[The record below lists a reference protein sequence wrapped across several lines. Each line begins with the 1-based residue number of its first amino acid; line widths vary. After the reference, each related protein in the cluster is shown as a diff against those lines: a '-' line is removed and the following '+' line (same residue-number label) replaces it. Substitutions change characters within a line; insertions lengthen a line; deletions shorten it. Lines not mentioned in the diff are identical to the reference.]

1 MANISAQVLRRVG
14 VQKTASLLY
23 CTDKKDKSISPY
35 LKVLMILLD
44 TLEVGFLNKLYTIYY
59 DLAILEVNTSGFAGC
74 TVLWYALT

>member
-1 MANISAQVLRRVG
+1 MQYSMGNISAQVLRRVG

-44 TLEVGFLNKLYTIYY
+44 TLEVGFLYKLYTIYY
-59 DLAILEVNTSGFAGC
+59 DLAILEVNTSGFTGC
-74 TVLWYALT
+74 TVL